1 MNHWIVQTNY
11 KNRTLLFILLFFTF
25 GVHIAHREVDVLAW
39 LLLTL
44 QFLLYPHLVYWRAL
58 VCTAPFKGELHNMM
72 LDGVIFGMWMAA
84 LGFPSWISITLLLGT
99 FYNLMVFMG
108 PKGLLPAVGSL
119 CSGALISIGLLG
131 FKFTPNTDVATAVA
145 CFLCAFI
152 YLCVM
157 ACGVYF
163 HAVRLQE
170 TRQRLRRSEQDLK
183 HANQGLQ
190 HQINQVHGMQSKL
203 SEQANRDPL
212 TGLFNRRYLDSTIH
226 RELARCQ
233 RENLTLSMILID
245 IDNFKNI
252 NDTFGHQAGDEVLK
266 KLASMLRARSS
277 DISSRYGGEEFL
289 MILPSMP
296 LSNAIER
303 AEWVRKTF
311 AESLIPYGDANIQA
325 TLSIGISSYPN
336 HAQSPSE
343 LIRCADAALYRAKAE
358 GKNCVFVGATPSL
371 SAA

>member
-1 MNHWIVQTNY
+1 MNY
-11 KNRTLLFILLFFTF
+11 KNRTLLFILLFLTF
-25 GVHIAHREVDVLAW
+25 GVHIAQHDVDVYAW
-39 LLLTL
+39 VILTL
-44 QFLLYPHLVYWRAL
+44 QFLLYPHVVYLRAL
-58 VCTAPFKGELHNMM
+58 MSAKPAQAELHNMM
-72 LDGVIFGMWMAA
+72 IDGIIFGMWISA
-84 LGFPSWISITLLLGT
+84 LGFPSWISITLTLAI
-99 FYNLMVFMG
+99 FYNLLVFMG
-108 PKGLLPAVGSL
+108 PKGFLPAIGSL
-119 CSGALISIGLLG
+119 SMGALLAIGMLG
-131 FKFTPNTDVATAVA
+131 FKFNPNTDPATALA
-145 CFLCAFI
+145 CFICAFV

-170 TRQRLRRSEQDLK
+170 TRRRLRLSEQALK
-183 HANQGLQ
+183 NANQGLQ
-190 HQINQVHGMQSKL
+190 HQINAVHGMQSKL
-203 SEQANRDPL
+203 SDQANRDPL
-212 TGLFNRRYLDSTIH
+212 TGLFNRRYLDSSIH

-245 IDNFKNI
+245 IDNFKTI

-311 AESLIPYGDANIQA
+311 AASPIAYGDANIQA

-336 HAQSPSE
+336 HAQSPAE
-343 LIRCADAALYRAKAE
+343 LIRCADAALYRAKAK